1 MDVIVVGGGIV
12 GLSAAH
18 AAAERGADVTLLEK
32 GSLGGG
38 STARAAGGIRSQFS
52 TRVNV
57 ELSLA
62 SKVVWDDF
70 ADTFGVDI
78 GLRKNGYLLLARTE
92 ATADRFRESVRV
104 QRNCGAETEYLTPA
118 EAADRCPGIDPD
130 PFVAATYNADDGVA
144 DPNLAVQGYAAAA
157 RDLGVDL
164 RTGVAVTDVHRE
176 GDRVVGVEAR
186 TDAGAERRET
196 EAGTERHEADAVVNA
211 AGAWAPRVGA
221 LAGVDLPIV
230 PRRRQIAVVEP
241 SSPIPESSPL
251 TIDLDTGS
259 YFRPERDEIA
269 LVGGHFAEGRD
280 TEEPADPDAFD
291 EGMDIDWA
299 AAAVERAAD
308 YAAYF
313 GPDTRIR
320 RGWAGLYAVTPD
332 HHPIIETSRPGL
344 VTAAGFSG
352 HGFQHAPATGQV
364 VADLLFD
371 GRSSPV
377 DISGLDRGRFERG
390 ESLAERNVA

>member
-1 MDVIVVGGGIV
+1 MDVLVVGGGIV

-32 GSLGGG
+32 GSLGCG

-70 ADTFGVDI
+70 ADAFGVDI
-78 GLRKNGYLLLARTE
+78 GLRKNGYLLLARSE
-92 ATADRFRESVRV
+92 ATADQFRESVRL
-104 QRNCGAETEYLTPA
+104 QRACGAATEYLTPA

-130 PFVAATYNADDGVA
+130 RFVAATYNADDGVA

-164 RTGVAVTDVHRE
+164 RTGVAVTDIRRE

-186 TDAGAERRET
+186 TDAG
-196 EAGTERHEADAVVNA
+196 TERHDADFVVNA
-211 AGAWAPRVGA
+211 AGAWASRVGA
-221 LAGVDLPIV
+221 LADVDLPIA
-230 PRRRQIAVVEP
+230 PRRRQIALVEP
-241 SSPIPESSPL
+241 SSPVPESSPL
-251 TIDLDTGS
+251 TIDIDTGS
-259 YFRPERDEIA
+259 YFRPEGDDIA
-269 LVGGHFAEGRD
+269 LVGGHFAAD
-280 TEEPADPDAFD
+280 SALEESVDPDAFD

-299 AAAVERAAD
+299 ATAVERAAD

-332 HHPIIETSRPGL
+332 HHPIIEASRPGL

-352 HGFQHAPATGQV
+352 HGFQHAPATGKI

-371 GRSSPV
+371 GRSSLV
-377 DISGLDRGRFERG
+377 DVSGLDRERFERA
-390 ESLAERNVA
+390 ESLTERNVA